1 VSHLQA
7 IGWLDPLLVL
17 SRLRQVYWERFEGDG
32 DLDFIHLLD
41 EDGSKLPI
49 MRGEKGWQGANT
61 FLTRFKQAAAPFLGG
76 HPATLGATWIERLR
90 PNGKTP
96 WTVIDEP
103 DWLRIH
109 VCLAGPPGAWLYCG
123 GESVNGTLLMPGAV
137 MYINTAAL
145 HSAVN
150 FGNAPRIHLV
160 ANVRRPNQNALPD
173 PDEDA

>member
-1 VSHLQA
+1 MSHLTV
-7 IGWLDPLLVL
+7 IGWLDTGLVW

-32 DLDFIHLLD
+32 DLDTIPLLD
-41 EDGSKLPI
+41 EDGAKLPI

-76 HPATLGATWIERLR
+76 KPAELGATWIERLR

-109 VCLAGPPGAWLYCG
+109 VCLSGPPGAWLYCG
-123 GESVNGTLLMPGAV
+123 GEALNGAGMMPGSV
-137 MYINTAAL
+137 VYVNVSAL

-160 ANVRRPNQNALPD
+160 ANVRRPNPNALA
-173 PDEDA
+173 EEA